1 MIVGVSTLRLR
12 IPGARSLKEKRSAV
26 RPVVERIR
34 RIGASCAEVGAQ
46 DAHQAAV
53 LGVAV
58 VASDGPT
65 ADRMLSAAVAAAE
78 NGRSVVLE
86 DVMTERR

>member
-34 RIGASCAEVGAQ
+34 RIGAACAEIDAL
-46 DAHQAAV
+46 DAHGTAV

-58 VASDGPT
+58 VSADGPT
-65 ADRMLSAAVAAAE
+65 VDRLLAAAVSAAEGA
-78 NGRSVVLE
+78 RSVVLE
-86 DVMTERR
+86 DVVTERR